1 MEIKELTLDEI
12 SKVSGGIGIDGLSQ
26 GEVYKTEIKEC
37 DGRKLM
43 YVYDMSGNL
52 VMVADITENN
62 GQPQAINPD
71 AYQNLFA
78 E

>member
-1 MEIKELTLDEI
+1 MKELTLDEI
-12 SKVSGGIGIDGLSQ
+12 SKVAGGVGIDGLSQ
-26 GEVYKTEIKEC
+26 GEVYKTEIKEY

-52 VMVADITENN
+52 IMVADITEND

-71 AYQNLFA
+71 AYQDLFA